1 MKQAEQGCLL
11 IGDLSGYTG
20 YLAGTELEHAHSVLD
35 AVFGVLIAA
44 LEPAFKVQE
53 LEGDA
58 IFVYRVDYQPD
69 PSLLLDAV
77 EQSYFAFRRHMRDVI
92 AATTCDCNAC
102 RRLPEL
108 DLKFV
113 AHYGSFVIDRLGRLG
128 EITGTDVVIAHRLL
142 KNRVPETFGFR
153 AYGLYTDALVRAAG
167 IDPRAL
173 GLLPHRE
180 SYEHLGEITVYV
192 QDLSA
197 RWEADQNTTRVEL
210 EDREAFVDLVSDEL
224 PADPATI
231 WSYLTVPARRVQWQ
245 GLDQVDELSGLGRR
259 GVGTRNHCIHAR
271 GTFDE
276 EILDWHPYDHEAV
289 RMFMPR
295 MGSVLASYDLT
306 PSEGGTRLRY
316 RCGRPQGV
324 LLRLMKPMVARQM
337 RSEVTQKFEIL
348 KEILAGEPASHP
360 ASGEPARGGST
371 DG

>member
-1 MKQAEQGCLL
+1 MKPAQQGCLL

-35 AVFGVLIAA
+35 GVFGVLIAA
-44 LEPAFKVQE
+44 LEPAFNVQE

-58 IFVYRVDYQPD
+58 IFVYRVDPGPD

-113 AHYGSFVIDRLGRLG
+113 AHYGSFVVDRLGRLG
-128 EITGTDVVIAHRLL
+128 EVTGTDVVIAHRLL
-142 KNRVPETFGFR
+142 KNRVPETFGLR

-167 IDPRAL
+167 IDPGAL

-180 SYEHLGEITVYV
+180 SYEHLGEIKVYV

-197 RWEADQNTTRVEL
+197 RWEAEQRTTRVQL

-231 WSYLTVPARRVQWQ
+231 WSYLTVPARRVDWQ
-245 GLDQVDELSGLGRR
+245 GLNRVDELAGPGRR
-259 GVGTRNHCIHAR
+259 GVGTRTHCIHAK
-271 GTFDE
+271 GSFDE
-276 EILDWHPYDHEAV
+276 EILDWHPYQHEVV

-295 MGSVLASYDLT
+295 MGSVLASYDLE
-306 PSEGGTRLRY
+306 PSGGGTRLRY
-316 RCGRPQGV
+316 RAGRPEGM

-337 RSEVTQKFEIL
+337 RSEVAEKFEIL
-348 KEILAGEPASHP
+348 KGILD
-360 ASGEPARGGST
+360 GGRSP
-371 DG
+371 

>member
-20 YLAGTELEHAHSVLD
+20 YLVGTELEHAHSVLD

-44 LEPAFKVQE
+44 LEPAFKVHE

-58 IFVYRVDYQPD
+58 IFVYRVDPQPD

-113 AHYGSFVIDRLGRLG
+113 GHYGSFVIDRLGRLG
-128 EITGTDVVIAHRLL
+128 EVTGTDVVIAHRLL
-142 KNRVPETFGFR
+142 KNRVAETLGLR
-153 AYGLYTDALVRAAG
+153 AYGLYTEALVRAAG
-167 IDPRAL
+167 IDARAL

-180 SYEHLGEITVYV
+180 SYEHLGEITVHV
-192 QDLSA
+192 QDLGA
-197 RWEADQNTTRVEL
+197 RWEAEQHTTRVEL

-224 PADPATI
+224 AADPATI
-231 WSYLTVPARRVQWQ
+231 WSYLTVPSRRVQWQ
-245 GLDQVDELSGLGRR
+245 GLDQVDELGGPGRR
-259 GVGTRNHCIHAR
+259 GVGTRTHCIHAG

-276 EILDWHPYDHEAV
+276 EILDWHPYEHEAV

-295 MGSVLASYDLT
+295 MGSVVASHDLT
-306 PSEGGTRLRY
+306 PTERGTRLRY
-316 RCGRPQGV
+316 RCGRPHGM
-324 LLRLMKPMVARQM
+324 LMRLMRPMVARQM
-337 RSEVTQKFEIL
+337 RSEVAEKFEIL
-348 KEILAGEPASHP
+348 KGILAGEPASHP
-360 ASGEPARGGST
+360 ASDEPGRGAST
-371 DG
+371 ER

>member
-20 YLAGTELEHAHSVLD
+20 YLADTELEHAHSALD
-35 AVFGVLIAA
+35 GVFGVLVAA

-58 IFVYRVDYQPD
+58 IFVHRVDPQPD
-69 PSLLLDAV
+69 ASLLLDAV
-77 EQSYFAFRRHMRDVI
+77 EQGYFAFRRHMRDVI

-113 AHYGSFVIDRLGRLG
+113 AHYGTFVIDRLGRLSKV
-128 EITGTDVVIAHRLL
+128 TGTDVVIAHRLL
-142 KNRVPETFGFR
+142 KNRVSETFGLR
-153 AYGLYTDALVRAAG
+153 AYGLYTEALVRAAG
-167 IDPRAL
+167 INPSPL
-173 GLLPHRE
+173 GLLKHRE

-197 RWEADQNTTRVEL
+197 RWEAEQNTTRVEL

-245 GLDQVDELSGLGRR
+245 GFDQVDELAGLGRR
-259 GVGTRNHCIHAR
+259 GVGTRTHCIHAK

-276 EILDWHPYDHEAV
+276 EILDWHPYGHEAV
-289 RMFMPR
+289 RMFIPR

-306 PSEGGTRLRY
+306 PSDDGTRMRY
-316 RCGRPQGV
+316 RCGRPEGV
-324 LLRLMKPMVARQM
+324 LLRLMKPIVARQM
-337 RSEVTQKFEIL
+337 RSEVAEKFEIL
-348 KEILAGEPASHP
+348 KGILGGEPASHP
-360 ASGEPARGGST
+360 PSGEPAP
-371 DG
+371 DVD